1 MEKKTRF
8 IYIDEVAERTG
19 LTQRTLRFWEEKGLL
34 PSPARSE
41 GGIRMYSDADVSR
54 VIRIRE
60 LRDLLGLSLSVIKE
74 IMQVEDEL
82 TQVRLQAQQVKREE
96 KLPYLRR
103 SAVMLTTQIQ
113 FLGDRIA
120 RLQAL
125 QSSYAEQLA
134 CLRRHMTELEHTAAE
149 Q

>member
-1 MEKKTRF
+1 VEKNTM
-8 IYIDEVAERTG
+8 YIDEVAKRTG
-19 LTQRTLRFWEEKGLL
+19 LTPRTLRFWEEKGLL

-41 GGIRMYSDADVSR
+41 GGVRMYSDADVGR

-60 LRDLLGLSLSVIKE
+60 LRDLLGLSLDVIKE
-74 IMQVEDEL
+74 IMQIEDEL
-82 TQVRLQAQQVKREE
+82 AQVRLKAQQVGREE
-96 KLPYLRR
+96 SQPYLKR
-103 SAVMLTTQIQ
+103 SAVILETQIN

-134 CLRRHMTELEHTAAE
+134 SLRNSIADLERKP
-149 Q
+149 